1 MYRDLS
7 WLTMIYWVWFLSNK
21 LSVFFRGAL
30 GINNK
35 TLKFFSVLWKTK
47 CMVHDALY
55 KNCEIYCALVR
66 GSGVKPV
73 WLFSEIALNLNKY
86 SSLLL
91 YIFEKKTKY
100 MVMMSVKPYTEI
112 VKFVTPWSG
121 VWALGRDLIKW
132 KCMEFEIWIWKF
144 SV

>member
-1 MYRDLS
+1 
-7 WLTMIYWVWFLSNK
+7 MIYDDILSMVLSNK

-35 TLKFFSVLWKTK
+35 TLKFFSVLWKTQ

-91 YIFEKKTKY
+91 YIFEKKKRST
-100 MVMMSVKPYTEI
+100 
-112 VKFVTPWSG
+112 W
-121 VWALGRDLIKW
+121 L
-132 KCMEFEIWIWKF
+132 
-144 SV
+144 

>member
-1 MYRDLS
+1 
-7 WLTMIYWVWFLSNK
+7 MIYDDILSMVLSNK

-55 KNCEIYCALVR
+55 KNCEIHCALVR

-121 VWALGRDLIKW
+121 VWALGRDLIK
-132 KCMEFEIWIWKF
+132 
-144 SV
+144 

>member
-1 MYRDLS
+1 
-7 WLTMIYWVWFLSNK
+7 MIYDDILSMVLSNK

-35 TLKFFSVLWKTK
+35 TLKFFSVLWKTQ

-55 KNCEIYCALVR
+55 KNCEIHCTLVR

-112 VKFVTPWSG
+112 VKFVTPCSG
-121 VWALGRDLIKW
+121 VWALGRDLIK
-132 KCMEFEIWIWKF
+132 
-144 SV
+144 

>member
-1 MYRDLS
+1 
-7 WLTMIYWVWFLSNK
+7 MIYDDILSMVLSNK

-35 TLKFFSVLWKTK
+35 TLKFFSVLWKTQ

-55 KNCEIYCALVR
+55 KNCEIHCALVR

-91 YIFEKKTKY
+91 YIFEEKNEVHGY
-100 MVMMSVKPYTEI
+100 DVRQ
-112 VKFVTPWSG
+112 
-121 VWALGRDLIKW
+121 ALYRN
-132 KCMEFEIWIWKF
+132 FEIRD
-144 SV
+144 SLVRSLGPRAGLN

>member
-1 MYRDLS
+1 
-7 WLTMIYWVWFLSNK
+7 MIYDDILSMVLSNK
-21 LSVFFRGAL
+21 LSVFFRRAL

-35 TLKFFSVLWKTK
+35 TLKFFSALWKTQ

-55 KNCEIYCALVR
+55 KNCEIHCVLVR

-91 YIFEKKTKY
+91 YIFEKKNEVHGY
-100 MVMMSVKPYTEI
+100 DVRQ
-112 VKFVTPWSG
+112 
-121 VWALGRDLIKW
+121 ALYRN
-132 KCMEFEIWIWKF
+132 FEIRD
-144 SV
+144 SLVRSLGPRAGLN

>member
-1 MYRDLS
+1 
-7 WLTMIYWVWFLSNK
+7 MIYDDILSMVLSNK
-21 LSVFFRGAL
+21 LSVFFRRAL

-35 TLKFFSVLWKTK
+35 TLKFFSALWKTQ

-55 KNCEIYCALVR
+55 KNCEIHCALVR

-121 VWALGRDLIKW
+121 VWALGRDLIK
-132 KCMEFEIWIWKF
+132 
-144 SV
+144 

>member
-1 MYRDLS
+1 
-7 WLTMIYWVWFLSNK
+7 MIYDDILSMVLSNK

-35 TLKFFSVLWKTK
+35 TLKFFSVLWKTQ

-55 KNCEIYCALVR
+55 KNCEIHCALVR

-91 YIFEKKTKY
+91 YIFEKKKRSY
-100 MVMMSVKPYTEI
+100 DVRQALYRNCEI
-112 VKFVTPWSG
+112 RDSLLRS
-121 VWALGRDLIKW
+121 LGPRAGLN
-132 KCMEFEIWIWKF
+132 
-144 SV
+144 

>member
-1 MYRDLS
+1 
-7 WLTMIYWVWFLSNK
+7 MIYDDILSMVLSNK

-35 TLKFFSVLWKTK
+35 TLKFFSVLWKTQ

-55 KNCEIYCALVR
+55 KNCEIHCALVR

-73 WLFSEIALNLNKY
+73 WLFSEIALNLNNI
-86 SSLLL
+86 LL
-91 YIFEKKTKY
+91 YSYIYLRKKTKY

-121 VWALGRDLIKW
+121 VWALGRDLIK
-132 KCMEFEIWIWKF
+132 
-144 SV
+144 

>member
-1 MYRDLS
+1 
-7 WLTMIYWVWFLSNK
+7 MIYDDILSMVLSNK

-35 TLKFFSVLWKTK
+35 TLKFFSALWKTQ

-55 KNCEIYCALVR
+55 KNCEIHCVLVR

-91 YIFEKKTKY
+91 YIFEKKNEVHGY
-100 MVMMSVKPYTEI
+100 DVRQ
-112 VKFVTPWSG
+112 
-121 VWALGRDLIKW
+121 ALYRN
-132 KCMEFEIWIWKF
+132 FEIRD
-144 SV
+144 SLVRSLGPRAGLN

>member
-1 MYRDLS
+1 
-7 WLTMIYWVWFLSNK
+7 MIYDDILSMVLSNK
-21 LSVFFRGAL
+21 LSVFFRRAL

-35 TLKFFSVLWKTK
+35 TLKFFSVLWKTQ

-55 KNCEIYCALVR
+55 KNCEIHCVLVR

-121 VWALGRDLIKW
+121 VWALGRDLIK
-132 KCMEFEIWIWKF
+132 
-144 SV
+144 

>member
-1 MYRDLS
+1 
-7 WLTMIYWVWFLSNK
+7 MIYDDILSMVLSNK

-35 TLKFFSVLWKTK
+35 TLKFFSVLWKTQ

-91 YIFEKKTKY
+91 YIFEKKNEVHGY
-100 MVMMSVKPYTEI
+100 DVRQALYRNCEI
-112 VKFVTPWSG
+112 RDSLLRS
-121 VWALGRDLIKW
+121 LGPRAGLN
-132 KCMEFEIWIWKF
+132 
-144 SV
+144 

>member
-1 MYRDLS
+1 
-7 WLTMIYWVWFLSNK
+7 MIYDDILSMVLSNK

-35 TLKFFSVLWKTK
+35 TLKFFSFLWKTQ

-55 KNCEIYCALVR
+55 KNCEIHCALVR

-91 YIFEKKTKY
+91 YIFEKKNEVHGY
-100 MVMMSVKPYTEI
+100 DVRQALYRNCEI
-112 VKFVTPWSG
+112 
-121 VWALGRDLIKW
+121 RDSLLRS
-132 KCMEFEIWIWKF
+132 FAPRAGLN
-144 SV
+144 